1 MMDAMLSYRLLI
13 QVAYTLIL
21 SLYTLIVPIAKTPTD
36 KQYKAKRKQ
45 ILNYLVIIV
54 DNLNYITMNTNTVL
68 NKVRELLG
76 MQIELEQRKLE
87 DGVTIVEADSFEAE
101 AEIFII
107 TEDEQKIALPVGEY
121 KMEDGT
127 LLIVKEEGII
137 AEVKAEEEAEEEK
150 KEEEKEVKEEE
161 AGYEEKEEEMA
172 TEEKKP
178 VKKTVESIVKETFF
192 TEIEALKKENEEL
205 KAEVELLSKN
215 KTEET
220 TDKVENKEEV
230 VELSDVKT
238 EEVEA
243 ATKPIT
249 HNPENVEEKE
259 VFKFSSKRR
268 HSTLD
273 SIFEKLNK

>member
-1 MMDAMLSYRLLI
+1 
-13 QVAYTLIL
+13 
-21 SLYTLIVPIAKTPTD
+21 
-36 KQYKAKRKQ
+36 
-45 ILNYLVIIV
+45 
-54 DNLNYITMNTNTVL
+54 MNTNTVL

-76 MQIELEQRKLE
+76 MQIELEQRKLD
-87 DGVTIVEADSFEAE
+87 DGVTVVEADAFEAE
-101 AEIFII
+101 AEIFIV

-121 KMEDGT
+121 KMEDGMM
-127 LLIVKEEGII
+127 LIVQEEGII
-137 AEVKAEEEAEEEK
+137 AEVKEAEEAEEEK
-150 KEEEKEVKEEE
+150 KEEEEEVKEE

-172 TEEKKP
+172 EEKKP

-192 TEIEALKKENEEL
+192 TEIEALKKENEDL
-205 KAEVELLSKN
+205 KAEIELLSKD

-220 TDKVENKEEV
+220 TNEVENKEEV
-230 VELSDVKT
+230 VELSDEKT

-268 HSTLD
+268 RSTMD

>member
-1 MMDAMLSYRLLI
+1 MDAMLSYRLLI

-21 SLYTLIVPIAKTPTD
+21 SLYTLIVQIAKTPTD

-172 TEEKKP
+172 DESKP

-215 KTEET
+215 KTEE
-220 TDKVENKEEV
+220 VENKEEV
-230 VELSDVKT
+230 VELSEAKT

>member
-1 MMDAMLSYRLLI
+1 
-13 QVAYTLIL
+13 
-21 SLYTLIVPIAKTPTD
+21 
-36 KQYKAKRKQ
+36 
-45 ILNYLVIIV
+45 
-54 DNLNYITMNTNTVL
+54 MNTNTVL

-101 AEIFII
+101 AEIFIV

-220 TDKVENKEEV
+220 TEKVENKEEV
-230 VELSDVKT
+230 VELSEEKT
-238 EEVEA
+238 KENEA

-268 HSTLD
+268 RSTMD

>member
-1 MMDAMLSYRLLI
+1 MDAILSHRLLI

-21 SLYTLIVPIAKTPTD
+21 SLYTLIVQIAKTPTD

-101 AEIFII
+101 AEIFIV

-150 KEEEKEVKEEE
+150 KEEEEVKEEE

-215 KTEET
+215 KTEE
-220 TDKVENKEEV
+220 VENKEEV
-230 VELSDVKT
+230 VELSEVKT

>member
-1 MMDAMLSYRLLI
+1 MTDAILSHLLLI

-21 SLYTLIVPIAKTPTD
+21 SLYTLIVQIAKTPTD

-87 DGVTIVEADSFEAE
+87 DGVTTVEADAFEAE

-121 KMEDGT
+121 KMEDGS

-150 KEEEKEVKEEE
+150 KEEEEEVKEEE
-161 AGYEEKEEEMA
+161 EVIEEEMA
-172 TEEKKP
+172 DEKKP

-205 KAEVELLSKN
+205 KAEVELLSKD
-215 KTEET
+215 KIQEA

-259 VFKFSSKRR
+259 VFKFSSKRKR
-268 HSTLD
+268 TTLD
-273 SIFEKLNK
+273 SIFEKNNK

>member
-1 MMDAMLSYRLLI
+1 MMDAILSHLLLI

-21 SLYTLIVPIAKTPTD
+21 SLYTLIVQIAKTPTD

-101 AEIFII
+101 AEIFIV

-215 KTEET
+215 KTE
-220 TDKVENKEEV
+220 KVENKEEV

-238 EEVEA
+238 EENEA

-259 VFKFSSKRR
+259 VFKFSSKRKR
-268 HSTLD
+268 STMD

>member
-1 MMDAMLSYRLLI
+1 
-13 QVAYTLIL
+13 
-21 SLYTLIVPIAKTPTD
+21 
-36 KQYKAKRKQ
+36 
-45 ILNYLVIIV
+45 
-54 DNLNYITMNTNTVL
+54 MNTNTVL

-76 MQIELEQRKLE
+76 MQIELEQRKLD
-87 DGVTIVEADSFEAE
+87 DGVTVVEADAFEAE
-101 AEIFII
+101 AEIFIV

-121 KMEDGT
+121 KLEDGMV
-127 LLIVKEEGII
+127 IVVSEEGVI
-137 AEVKAEEEAEEEK
+137 AEVKEAEEAEEDK
-150 KEEEKEVKEEE
+150 KEEEEEVKEE

-172 TEEKKP
+172 EEKKP

-192 TEIEALKKENEEL
+192 TEIEALKKENEDL
-205 KAEVELLSKN
+205 KAEIELLSKD

-220 TDKVENKEEV
+220 TNEVENKEEV
-230 VELSDVKT
+230 VELSDEKT
-238 EEVEA
+238 ESVEA

-268 HSTLD
+268 KSTMD

>member
-1 MMDAMLSYRLLI
+1 
-13 QVAYTLIL
+13 
-21 SLYTLIVPIAKTPTD
+21 
-36 KQYKAKRKQ
+36 
-45 ILNYLVIIV
+45 
-54 DNLNYITMNTNTVL
+54 MNTNTVL

-101 AEIFII
+101 AEIFIV

-150 KEEEKEVKEEE
+150 KEEEEVKEEE

-172 TEEKKP
+172 EEKKP

-220 TDKVENKEEV
+220 TEKVENKEEV

-238 EEVEA
+238 EENEA

-268 HSTLD
+268 RSTMD

>member
-1 MMDAMLSYRLLI
+1 
-13 QVAYTLIL
+13 
-21 SLYTLIVPIAKTPTD
+21 
-36 KQYKAKRKQ
+36 
-45 ILNYLVIIV
+45 
-54 DNLNYITMNTNTVL
+54 MNTNTVL

-76 MQIELEQRKLE
+76 MQIELEQRKLD
-87 DGVTIVEADSFEAE
+87 DGVTVVEADAFEAE
-101 AEIFII
+101 AEIFIV

-121 KMEDGT
+121 KMEDGMM
-127 LLIVKEEGII
+127 LIVQEEGII
-137 AEVKAEEEAEEEK
+137 AEVKEAEEAEEEK
-150 KEEEKEVKEEE
+150 KEEEEEVKEE

-172 TEEKKP
+172 EEKKP

-192 TEIEALKKENEEL
+192 TEIEALKKENEDL
-205 KAEVELLSKN
+205 KAEIELLSKD

-220 TDKVENKEEV
+220 TNEVENKEEV
-230 VELSDVKT
+230 VELSDEKT
-238 EEVEA
+238 ESVEA

-268 HSTLD
+268 KSTMD

>member
-1 MMDAMLSYRLLI
+1 MTDAILSHLLLI

-21 SLYTLIVPIAKTPTD
+21 LLYTLIVQIAKTPTD

-87 DGVTIVEADSFEAE
+87 DGVTTVEADAFEAE

-121 KMEDGT
+121 KMEDGS

-150 KEEEKEVKEEE
+150 KEEEEEVKEEE
-161 AGYEEKEEEMA
+161 AGYEDKEEEMA
-172 TEEKKP
+172 DEKKP

-215 KTEET
+215 KIQEA

-259 VFKFSSKRR
+259 VFKFSSKRKR
-268 HSTLD
+268 TTLD
-273 SIFEKLNK
+273 SIFEKINK

>member
-1 MMDAMLSYRLLI
+1 
-13 QVAYTLIL
+13 
-21 SLYTLIVPIAKTPTD
+21 
-36 KQYKAKRKQ
+36 
-45 ILNYLVIIV
+45 
-54 DNLNYITMNTNTVL
+54 MNTNTVL

-76 MQIELEQRKLE
+76 MQIELEQRKLD
-87 DGVTIVEADSFEAE
+87 DGVTVVEADAFEAE
-101 AEIFII
+101 AEIFIV

-121 KMEDGT
+121 KLEDGMV
-127 LLIVKEEGII
+127 IVVSEEGVI
-137 AEVKAEEEAEEEK
+137 AEVKEAEEAEEDK
-150 KEEEKEVKEEE
+150 KMEEEEEKEE

-172 TEEKKP
+172 EEKKP

-192 TEIEALKKENEEL
+192 TEIEALKKENEDL
-205 KAEVELLSKN
+205 KAEIELLSKD

-220 TDKVENKEEV
+220 TNEVENKEEV
-230 VELSDVKT
+230 VELSDEKT
-238 EEVEA
+238 ESVEA

-268 HSTLD
+268 KSTMD

>member
-1 MMDAMLSYRLLI
+1 
-13 QVAYTLIL
+13 
-21 SLYTLIVPIAKTPTD
+21 
-36 KQYKAKRKQ
+36 
-45 ILNYLVIIV
+45 
-54 DNLNYITMNTNTVL
+54 MNTNTVL

-76 MQIELEQRKLE
+76 MQIELEQRKLD
-87 DGVTIVEADSFEAE
+87 DGVTVVEADAFEAE
-101 AEIFII
+101 AEIFIV

-121 KMEDGT
+121 KMEDGMM
-127 LLIVKEEGII
+127 LIVQEEGII
-137 AEVKAEEEAEEEK
+137 AEVKEAEEAEEEK
-150 KEEEKEVKEEE
+150 KEEEEEVKEE

-172 TEEKKP
+172 EEKKP

-192 TEIEALKKENEEL
+192 TEIEALKKENEDL
-205 KAEVELLSKN
+205 KAEIELLSKD

-220 TDKVENKEEV
+220 TEKVENKEEV
-230 VELSDVKT
+230 VELSDEKT

-268 HSTLD
+268 RSTMD

>member
-1 MMDAMLSYRLLI
+1 
-13 QVAYTLIL
+13 
-21 SLYTLIVPIAKTPTD
+21 
-36 KQYKAKRKQ
+36 
-45 ILNYLVIIV
+45 
-54 DNLNYITMNTNTVL
+54 MNTNTVL

-76 MQIELEQRKLE
+76 MQIELEQRKLD
-87 DGVTIVEADSFEAE
+87 DGVTVVEADSFEAE
-101 AEIFII
+101 AEIFIV

-121 KMEDGT
+121 KLEDGMV
-127 LLIVKEEGII
+127 IVVSEEGII
-137 AEVKAEEEAEEEK
+137 AEVKEAEEAEEDK
-150 KEEEKEVKEEE
+150 KEEEEEKEE

-172 TEEKKP
+172 EEKKP

-192 TEIEALKKENEEL
+192 TEIEALKKENEDL
-205 KAEVELLSKN
+205 KAEIELLSKD

-220 TDKVENKEEV
+220 TNEVENKEEV
-230 VELSDVKT
+230 VELSDEKT
-238 EEVEA
+238 ESVEA

-268 HSTLD
+268 KSTMD

>member
-1 MMDAMLSYRLLI
+1 MDAILSHLLLI

-21 SLYTLIVPIAKTPTD
+21 SLYTLIVQIAKTPTD

-87 DGVTIVEADSFEAE
+87 DGVTTVEADAFEAE

-121 KMEDGT
+121 KMEDGS

-150 KEEEKEVKEEE
+150 KEEEEEVKEEE

-172 TEEKKP
+172 DEKKP

-205 KAEVELLSKN
+205 KAEVELLSKD
-215 KTEET
+215 KIQEA

-259 VFKFSSKRR
+259 VFKFSSKRKR
-268 HSTLD
+268 TTLD
-273 SIFEKLNK
+273 SIFEKINK